1 MWYARPAFLTALVVA
16 ALGLG
21 PAAAQPT
28 DGPLLTP
35 LPSDETGITFSN
47 DLDEGPD
54 VNVLSYEYLYNGGGV
69 AAGDLNGDGRPDLYF
84 TSNQNANALYLN
96 EGDFQFREVTAAAG
110 VADRDG
116 WTTGVTMADVN
127 GDGRL
132 DIYVCRSGWMEDPDA
147 RRNKLYIHQGTGA
160 DGVPRFEERA
170 AAYGLDDPAQS
181 THATFFDYDRDGD
194 LDLYLLNH
202 PVRRYMGRSELDA
215 ARDADDPMA
224 GDKLYRNDGGSGGSG
239 SPTFVEVT
247 AEAGITSSALG
258 YGLSATVSDINRDGW
273 PDLYVANDY
282 MADDYLYINQGDG
295 TFEESL
301 RDWMDHTSY
310 SSMGSDIADVTNDGR
325 PDVFTLDMLAEG
337 QRRQKLLKGPE
348 DFRFYRDL
356 RSRGY
361 YFQYMRNMLHRHN
374 GNGTFSEVGQL
385 AGVSNTDWSWAAL
398 LVDFDL
404 DGRKD
409 LYVTN
414 GYRRDY
420 TNLDFLNGVLF
431 SSIDYLKYS
440 NAEDPASVDV
450 DLYGMTRKMPSTPI
464 PNYLFRNAGPLRFE
478 DMTEAW
484 NAGQRGFSTGAAYA
498 DLNNDGA
505 PDLVVNNINQEAFV
519 YRNEARARTDNNY
532 LSVELAG
539 TGDNRFGIGA
549 KVELT
554 TPDGRTFYQ
563 EQVPARGFQSS
574 VEPALHFGVGAAD
587 SVSLA
592 VTWPDQT
599 RERRPGVA
607 VNQTVTLRQADARPD
622 VEPPSASTPP
632 PLLTSA
638 ASDRGLS
645 FTHRENEFIDYR
657 AQPLLP
663 HMLSREGPAL
673 ASADVT
679 GNGREDLFVGGAR
692 GQAAALFL
700 QRSDGTFEEASPDVF
715 ASHRSRED
723 TDAVFFDADGDGDQ
737 DLYVVSGGKA
747 GRGGADYQDRLY
759 LNDGTG
765 GFTHAPDALPTI
777 ESSGG
782 TVAAHDFNGD
792 GRTDLFVGGRVWP
805 GEYPL
810 PPRSHLLENTGGR
823 FEDVTTDIAPLL
835 FKPGMVTDALWSDL
849 DGDDTTELV
858 LAGEWMPIR
867 VFEYGSVLFEEETA
881 DLGFSGTNGWWYSL
895 AAADLTGDG
904 TPELVAGNRG
914 LNAQVQATPGAPAA
928 VYAADFARDGAPDAL
943 MTHHLDGEE
952 YPVYWHDDLVEAIPP
967 FENRFSSYEDYATST
982 IDEIL
987 TDREQDAATRL
998 TATTFET
1005 SVFHDEGGTFRR
1017 RALPREAQLAP
1028 IHGLV
1033 VHDLNGDDRPDLLLA
1048 GNDFT
1053 VRPQWG
1059 RADAEKGTVLLNEG
1073 DLRFDVR
1080 QSRESGFFAPK
1091 DVRSMTLVGGP
1102 SPLVVVGNNDAPLSA
1117 FSPVSPPQ

>member
-1 MWYARPAFLTALVVA
+1 MWYARPALLLVLVVS
-16 ALGLG
+16 ALGVG

-28 DGPLLTP
+28 DGPLFTL
-35 LPSDETGITFSN
+35 LPASETGITFSN
-47 DLDEGPD
+47 DLDEGPE

-69 AAGDLNGDGRPDLYF
+69 AVGDLNGDGRPDLYF

-96 EGDFQFREVTAAAG
+96 KGDFQFREVTAAAG

-132 DIYVCRSGWMEDPDA
+132 DIYVCKSGWMGPER
-147 RRNKLYIHQGTGA
+147 RRNKLYVHQGTGA

-215 ARDADDPMA
+215 ARDTDDPMA
-224 GDKLYRNDGGSGGSG
+224 GDKLYRNDAGSDGSG

-258 YGLSATVSDINRDGW
+258 YGLSATVSDINKDGW

-325 PDVFTLDMLAEG
+325 PDVFTLDMLPEG

-398 LVDFDL
+398 LADFDL

-431 SSIDYLKYS
+431 SNLDYLKYS
-440 NAEDPASVDV
+440 NAEDPSSVDV
-450 DLYGMTRKMPSTPI
+450 DLYGLTRQMPSTPI
-464 PNYLFRNAGPLRFE
+464 PNALFRNAGPLRFE
-478 DMTEAW
+478 NVSEEWDV
-484 NAGQRGFSTGAAYA
+484 GQKGFSNGAAYA

-519 YRNEARARTDNNY
+519 YRNEARQRTDNNY

-554 TPDGRTFYQ
+554 TPNGRTFYQ

-587 SVSLA
+587 SVSLT

-599 RERRPGVA
+599 RERRTGVA
-607 VNQTVTLRQADARPD
+607 VNQTITLRQADARPD
-622 VEPPSASTPP
+622 VEPPSSSTAP

-645 FTHRENEFIDYR
+645 FTHRENELVDFR
-657 AQPLLP
+657 GEPLLP

-723 TDAVFFDADGDGDQ
+723 TDAVFFDADGDGDR

-777 ESSGG
+777 ESIGG

-810 PPRSHLLENTGGR
+810 PPRSHLLENTGGQ

-849 DGDDTTELV
+849 DGDGTTELV

-867 VFEYGSVLFEEETA
+867 VFEFGSVLFEEETD
-881 DLGFSGTNGWWYSL
+881 DLGFADTNGWWYSL

-914 LNAQVQATPGAPAA
+914 LNAQVQAAPDRPAA
-928 VYAADFARDGAPDAL
+928 IYAADFARDGAPDPI
-943 MTHHLDGEE
+943 MTHHLDGGE
-952 YPVYWHDDLVEAIPP
+952 YPVYGRDDLVEAIPP

-982 IDEIL
+982 IGEIL

-1005 SVFHDEGGTFRR
+1005 SVFHSDGGAFRR
-1017 RALPREAQLAP
+1017 RALPRETQLAP
-1028 IHGLV
+1028 IHSLV
-1033 VHDLNGDDRPDLLLA
+1033 VRDLNGDDRPDLLLA

-1073 DLRFDVR
+1073 NLRFDVR

-1102 SPLVVVGNNDAPLSA
+1102 SPLVVVGNNDASPSA